1 MSFFD
6 FLKTTK
12 KKDLEISKRID
23 FSKDID
29 ILKEELAHYPN
40 HVISRALL
48 HACEI
53 ILMLDKK
60 NEFLVEDNKILD
72 FNSPDI
78 AKLANSFVT
87 GIMNV
92 YLENR
97 VEIDAALGRE
107 VH

>member
-1 MSFFD
+1 M
-6 FLKTTK
+6 LNPQI
-12 KKDLEISKRID
+12 LRIW
-23 FSKDID
+23 
-29 ILKEELAHYPN
+29 ILKSYGSGHSMISSWILEFEESESTN
-40 HVISRALL
+40 
-48 HACEI
+48 
-53 ILMLDKK
+53 
-60 NEFLVEDNKILD
+60 NKILD